1 MKKRLLALLV
11 LALVMVLA
19 LASCEGFI
27 GDILDQ
33 INPPVE
39 ENEYVVYFMAGEGAY
54 VPAQTVMEGE
64 LVTEP
69 TSPTKSGYDFA
80 GWYKDAECTEP
91 WDFESDVVTENTMI
105 YAKWNVHVHTGGS
118 ATCEK
123 GPICTSCGEVYGAAL
138 GHKGGE
144 ATCEDAAVCEVCGK
158 EYFEALGHLPGEA
171 VKENEVAPTCTEA
184 GSYDAVIYCEYC
196 GEEVSRETVTV
207 EALGHTEVIDD
218 AVEPTCTEA
227 GLTEGKHC
235 SVCGEVLVAQEEV
248 EATGHIPGA
257 AVKENEVEGGCL
269 AESSHDT
276 VFYCSVCEIELQ
288 RDTTTVPAPGHKDN
302 DNDDYCD
309 ACGDYLKT
317 LTNVHI
323 NISNLTSVTDNTE
336 LVPGTGIYNTT
347 GMTLEVTEEPKAMGC
362 ISFSARFKLGGTMKY
377 QNGEVYRGV
386 KIVTNGPAT
395 IVVYAIS
402 GSSTT
407 TRALRLVTLEG
418 DTLVDVATNDGVV
431 GTDIGR
437 YEFAVSEEGT
447 YYLGST
453 NSGIN
458 LYYIAI
464 LYTPEVHEHQCNN
477 LCLGC
482 GKCLNIDCT
491 EELCA
496 NKCDCHKC
504 ANVCKE
510 CGKCE
515 NLECTEEACASKCE
529 GHEIVTPPAH
539 TCEHKC
545 AECGECLDKTCA
557 ESACAK
563 KCQGHAAAPV
573 SGPVVN
579 ISDLTI
585 TTTTSAE
592 LVAGTGIYAS
602 SGLSIDGNKKE
613 IDGFSFT
620 KRLKLGGAMGVS
632 GGEATKA
639 VKIVTKGAVT
649 IVVYGMS
656 SSSSETRTLRLATLE
671 DGALVNIAENAGAAG
686 DAIGK
691 FVFEVSSAGTYYLGS
706 KSGGINI
713 YYIAVIYAA
722 DVHSCESVCP
732 ECGKCLDKTCT
743 DDVCS
748 EKCEGHVVTPTHTC
762 EHVCSECGK
771 CLDKTCTESACANK
785 CEGHV
790 VEPPHSCEHVCSEC
804 GKCLDKTCTESA
816 CAEKCQGHIVV
827 GDIEIT
833 LAEAGAET
841 IYFEWLPVDD
851 VDGYRVYCDT
861 ILVDN
866 ELIRFYGDHYRCD
879 ILGLRAELHFVKVV
893 PVKGGVEIHDSATEF
908 SATPTAHLREGF
920 AFVGNGDANGAYNAD
935 GTLKAGVVV
944 LYVTNTNKNTISLTM
959 KTDSKKTET
968 KTGIQNILLG
978 LKKGYFEY
986 PICIRFLGNITDP
999 AVLQGGD
1006 LAVDINNGA
1015 FTKGIT
1021 IEGVGN
1027 DTVFNGFGLKLKG
1040 AKNVEVRNIA
1050 FMNCNSSEGDNVSL
1064 TQDNEHIWVHNC
1076 DFFYGDAGSDS
1087 DQAKGDGAL
1096 DTKVSQYV
1104 TYSYNH
1110 FWDCGKVH
1118 LNGNGDETVN
1128 YITYHHNWYDH
1139 CDSRMPRVRVS
1150 DSIHVYNNFY
1160 DGISKYGVGATTG
1173 CSIFVENNY
1182 FLNTSRPMSI
1192 SMQGLD
1198 NGTFSSEAGGM
1209 IKAYGNVMIGCT
1221 DLITYS
1227 ENKTSFD
1234 YYDAKT
1240 RDELVP
1246 SGVVA
1251 LKGGATYSN
1260 FDTDADMYS
1269 YNVQSPEAAMESVKA
1284 LSGRVQ
1290 GGDFKWTFTDKDNS
1304 DYDVNSALKSALKNY
1319 KSSLVSVGGVEGM
1332 DTEIPEGGNNGVD
1345 IPEITNGIVHN
1356 FTTSGTTS
1364 DFFQITGNLS
1374 TSKGTV
1380 TYDGLKL
1387 TQCLKMESSTSIT
1400 FTLSKPGTIILVIGG
1415 SGSKN
1420 EWRVDVD
1427 GVDHQNIIPEG
1438 AENYMLC
1445 IVELQAGTH
1454 TITKKDQ
1461 TNLYYIVIEQ
1471 AEDAEPSAE

>member
-1 MKKRLLALLV
+1 MKKRVIVLLI
-11 LALVMVLA
+11 MA
-19 LASCEGFI
+19 LAIVFSLSSCD
-27 GDILDQ
+27 DIFGGEAVDVTVSFDTRGGSE
-33 INPPVE
+33 IPDVT
-39 ENEYVVYFMAGEGAY
+39 VKAGEHIAE
-54 VPAQTVMEGE
+54 PNTPEKEGYE
-64 LVTEP
+64 
-69 TSPTKSGYDFA
+69 FA
-80 GWYKDAECTEP
+80 GWYTDDSLSFK
-91 WDFESDVVTENTMI
+91 WRFNSDVV
-105 YAKWNVHVHTGGS
+105 
-118 ATCEK
+118 
-123 GPICTSCGEVYGAAL
+123 
-138 GHKGGE
+138 
-144 ATCEDAAVCEVCGK
+144 
-158 EYFEALGHLPGEA
+158 
-171 VKENEVAPTCTEA
+171 
-184 GSYDAVIYCEYC
+184 
-196 GEEVSRETVTV
+196 
-207 EALGHTEVIDD
+207 
-218 AVEPTCTEA
+218 
-227 GLTEGKHC
+227 EG
-235 SVCGEVLVAQEEV
+235 
-248 EATGHIPGA
+248 
-257 AVKENEVEGGCL
+257 
-269 AESSHDT
+269 D
-276 VFYCSVCEIELQ
+276 
-288 RDTTTVPAPGHKDN
+288 
-302 DNDDYCD
+302 
-309 ACGDYLKT
+309 
-317 LTNVHI
+317 
-323 NISNLTSVTDNTE
+323 
-336 LVPGTGIYNTT
+336 
-347 GMTLEVTEEPKAMGC
+347 MTLYAGWK
-362 ISFSARFKLGGTMKY
+362 KLPPHKC
-377 QNGEVYRGV
+377 ESKCPV
-386 KIVTNGPAT
+386 
-395 IVVYAIS
+395 
-402 GSSTT
+402 
-407 TRALRLVTLEG
+407 
-418 DTLVDVATNDGVV
+418 
-431 GTDIGR
+431 
-437 YEFAVSEEGT
+437 
-447 YYLGST
+447 
-453 NSGIN
+453 
-458 LYYIAI
+458 
-464 LYTPEVHEHQCNN
+464 
-477 LCLGC
+477 C
-482 GKCLNIDCT
+482 GKCLDEACT
-491 EELCA
+491 ES
-496 NKCDCHKC
+496 DC
-504 ANVCKE
+504 VD
-510 CGKCE
+510 
-515 NLECTEEACASKCE
+515 KCE
-529 GHEIVTPPAH
+529 GHVPPH
-539 TCEHKC
+539 TCENVC
-545 AECGECLDKTCA
+545 PDCGKCLDMTCD
-557 ESACAK
+557 ESACAE
-563 KCQGHAAAPV
+563 KCEGHVVAPSHECESV
-573 SGPVVN
+573 CPDCGKCLDTTCDESACVEKCDGHVAPPPHSCESVCPDCGKCLDTTCDESVCTEKCEGHVV
-579 ISDLTI
+579 
-585 TTTTSAE
+585 APP
-592 LVAGTGIYAS
+592 
-602 SGLSIDGNKKE
+602 
-613 IDGFSFT
+613 
-620 KRLKLGGAMGVS
+620 
-632 GGEATKA
+632 
-639 VKIVTKGAVT
+639 
-649 IVVYGMS
+649 
-656 SSSSETRTLRLATLE
+656 
-671 DGALVNIAENAGAAG
+671 
-686 DAIGK
+686 
-691 FVFEVSSAGTYYLGS
+691 
-706 KSGGINI
+706 
-713 YYIAVIYAA
+713 
-722 DVHSCESVCP
+722 HSCESVCP
-732 ECGKCLDKTCT
+732 ECGKCLDTTC
-743 DDVCS
+743 DESDCV
-748 EKCEGHVVTPTHTC
+748 EKCEGHVVAPPHECESVCPDCGKCLNTTC
-762 EHVCSECGK
+762 DESACVEKCEGHAVEPAHECESVCPDCGK
-771 CLDKTCTESACANK
+771 CLDTTCDESVCAEK
-785 CEGHV
+785 CEGHIV
-790 VEPPHSCEHVCSEC
+790 VPPHSCESVCPDC
-804 GKCLDKTCTESA
+804 GKCLDTTCGESA
-816 CAEKCQGHIVV
+816 CVEKCEGHSVTPPTNEYSISYEGLDGWLLEGYSPDSAKEGDIVILRTDPIIDAELELYVNGVKIDQTHADYDYWEYVFTMPGEDVTVTKKVIEGFLPNPAV

-841 IYFEWLPVDD
+841 IYFEWLPVEG
-851 VDGYRVYCDT
+851 VDGYKVYCDT
-861 ILVDN
+861 IPVDN

-879 ILGLRAELHFVKVV
+879 ILGIRAELHFVKVV
-893 PVKGGVEIHDSATEF
+893 PVKDGVEIHDSATEF
-908 SATPTAHLREGF
+908 SATPTAHVREGF

-935 GTLKAGVVV
+935 GTLKAGAVV

-978 LKKGYFEY
+978 LKKGYYEY

-1050 FMNCNSSEGDNVSL
+1050 FMNCNSSEGDSVSL

-1076 DFFYGDAGSDS
+1076 DFFYGEAGSDS

-1234 YYDAKT
+1234 YYDAKS

-1260 FDTDADMYS
+1260 FDTDADMYY
-1269 YNVQSPEAAMESVKA
+1269 YNVQSAEDAMESVKLLA
-1284 LSGRVQ
+1284 GRVQ
-1290 GGDFKWTFTDKDNS
+1290 GGDIKWTFTNKDNS
-1304 DYDVNSALKSALKNY
+1304 DYDVNAGLKSVLKNY

-1364 DFFQITGNLS
+1364 DFFQIEGNLS

-1387 TQCLKMESSTSIT
+1387 TKCLKMESSTKIT

-1415 SGSKN
+1415 SGSNN

-1471 AEDAEPSAE
+1471 AEDADLAAE